1 MITTVTIDDSRPEAK
16 ALIAY
21 LRTLQYVDVQDSE
34 PEEPDFGLCHSI
46 EEMDARL
53 DQTLKEMKEGG
64 GMTTEEVFHWIKGTF
79 ND

>member
-34 PEEPDFGLCHSI
+34 TEEPDFGLCHSI
-46 EEMDARL
+46 ED
-53 DQTLKEMKEGG
+53 
-64 GMTTEEVFHWIKGTF
+64 F
-79 ND
+79 